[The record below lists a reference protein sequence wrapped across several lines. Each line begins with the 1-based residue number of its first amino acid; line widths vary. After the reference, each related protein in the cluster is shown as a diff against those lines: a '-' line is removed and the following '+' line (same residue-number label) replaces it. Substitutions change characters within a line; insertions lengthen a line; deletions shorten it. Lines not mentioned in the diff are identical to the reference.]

1 MFNLIKE
8 SVKTDGNISSMRIVL
23 YFSVFAS
30 FGIAGIALFMNKDLT
45 ATGVLIG
52 SILVPVL
59 SAKAYQSG
67 KE

>member
-1 MFNLIKE
+1 MLKD
-8 SVKTDGNISSMRIVL
+8 SVKTDSNVSSMRIIL
-23 YFSVFAS
+23 YLCVIAS
-30 FGIAGIALFMNKDLT
+30 FVIAGVALYMGRDLT